1 MSKKTLHK
9 NKIQPLENI
18 INNSTSLSYLPVVKD
33 KTIQVNC
40 FVIEDKHDGYY
51 IRDTSTDKILAVLT
65 TKGAALAFVKNRL
78 RKGQAES
85 TIKVLDYVIA
95 KNQIDEIFYKNTIK
109 KTQDKEK
116 KFVTQTRLHIARQDI
131 HMARQELH
139 GIIFD
144 FEINNFNIT

>member
-1 MSKKTLHK
+1 MSKKTLRK

-18 INNSTSLSYLPVVKD
+18 INNAISLSYLPVVKNN
-33 KTIQVNC
+33 TIQINC

-51 IRDTSTDKILAVLT
+51 IRDTSTDKILTVLT

-78 RKGQAES
+78 RKGQLES
-85 TIKVLDYVIA
+85 TIKILDYVIA
-95 KNQIDEIFYKNTIK
+95 KNKIDEIFYKHTIK

>member
-1 MSKKTLHK
+1 M
-9 NKIQPLENI
+9 
-18 INNSTSLSYLPVVKD
+18 
-33 KTIQVNC
+33 
-40 FVIEDKHDGYY
+40 IEDKHDGYY

-116 KFVTQTRLHIARQDI
+116 KFVTQTRLHTARQAVSYT
-131 HMARQELH
+131 HLRAHE
-139 GIIFD
+139 
-144 FEINNFNIT
+144 T